1 MKSSKSGFFVLIAVF
16 VIVAYAVVSLI
27 LLQIDINEQ
36 KIENKALQGQLEEL
50 AQSNDELRNL
60 LEGDLTDAEIERYAR
75 EYLNMGYPGEQVL
88 IDIGNE

>member
-1 MKSSKSGFFVLIAVF
+1 MIAVF

-27 LLQIDINEQ
+27 MLQIDINEQ
-36 KIENKALQGQLEEL
+36 KIENEALQTQMQQLMRE
-50 AQSNDELRNL
+50 NDELRNV
-60 LEGDLTDAEIERYAR
+60 LEGDFTDAEIERYAR